1 MISII
6 VTSFHEPNLEKAI
19 VALVNQKTNY
29 DYNII
34 VVSPDEEAKKLC
46 DKYGVRYFFD
56 PGKGKSYALN
66 LIFKEVESKFLILT
80 DGDVFVSDNMV
91 EEFMKKFENFRVGVV
106 TGRPVPVDKRNNILG
121 YWSHLLFDAGAHMIR
136 KRLYEENKFLE
147 CSGYLFGFRNKIDK
161 IPLNVAEDAYIPY
174 VFYLKDYGIAYTE
187 NAKVFVKNP
196 DNFKEWLNQRKR
208 TSKAHETLGDYVDVD
223 KIPRVKSFK
232 NEIVYGFFSALS
244 YPKNL
249 KEIFW
254 TFLLFFARFYMWLGV
269 FYDTKI
275 KRKHYTDVW
284 ERIESTK

>member
-19 VALVNQKTNY
+19 FSLVNQRTNHKY
-29 DYNII
+29 EVV
-34 VVSPDEEAKKLC
+34 VVSPDEDARNLC
-46 DKYGVRYFFD
+46 DKYDIRYFFD

-66 LIFKEVESKFLILT
+66 LVFKKIKSEFLILT
-80 DGDVFVSDNMV
+80 DGDVFVSDNIV
-91 EEFMKKFENFRVGVV
+91 EEFMKKFENYKVI
-106 TGRPVPVDKRNNILG
+106 TGRPIPIDKRNSILG

-136 KRLYEENKFLE
+136 KRLYSENRFLE
-147 CSGYLFGFRNKIDK
+147 CSGYLFGFRNEIDK

-174 VFYLKDYGIAYTE
+174 VFYLNGDKIAYAE

-223 KIPRVKSFK
+223 KIPRVKSFR
-232 NEIVYGFFSALS
+232 NEVVYGFFSALS

-249 KEIFW
+249 KEVFW
-254 TFLLFFARFYMWLGV
+254 TFLLFMARFYMWLNV

-275 KRKHYTDVW
+275 KRKHYTDAW
-284 ERIESTK
+284 EKIESTK